1 MKKTAKILSLVFV
14 LALAAALIFGISA
27 MAADESAAAP
37 KIVSKS
43 AYFGDQ
49 TYLYFAVNDSSLA
62 DGEELEVLLY
72 TEDPTV
78 KTGAEAF
85 KASPSELVYPY
96 NPDYPVYKSFGIPAK
111 AIGDTIYAVPHV
123 VGTDIDYDAMVKYS
137 VLEYLYELKYT
148 TNQSA
153 AKAEL
158 AEALIN
164 YADKSQVAF
173 NYKADALAS
182 KLHYV
187 YVSVGTLDGVNYS
200 ELVAPTATKTVTPVA
215 DGITA
220 WAVYKYDEAG
230 KMTKSVVAAGTP
242 ITVDATTIIKPSDV
256 YDFEESTNAKD
267 YVASG
272 TGKPIRQN
280 GTWSF
285 LTIAQD
291 AKHGNVL
298 VHNAANNKNSAEV
311 YFDTLTKKAGANT
324 YAFEAD
330 MKLDVVNAAGD
341 KLVHFQPY
349 GSFGAAYDIYFQF
362 SEGSNIKIFG
372 QYNDGSTKNE
382 SSVTTKAKEGEWF
395 KFRFE
400 YSLTDNDYAPN
411 NGVAKDLYVKIFVN
425 GELVTVGYTPYY
437 AKDTAKHYAADA
449 ELFAFFRNSGDT
461 TAVTAYFDNVVTEQL
476 DTEIPEIYTFDDITV
491 YPGVTGG
498 SAVYDEERDSNVLK
512 CENATTSGSKTFNF
526 YNLKSVEGANAI
538 AFEGYVKCDAAAG
551 SQNNFI
557 TQIGNTQVQPVFYG
571 YDVEHTSA
579 TRGGR
584 LTLASNNPTYASIST
599 KENFIAENEW
609 FRYRVEYIN
618 TGAEKATVNIYVNG
632 NKIATGTATLY
643 DISTIAYIQFGIT
656 KAPSADNP
664 VTMYFDDVTVEKYI
678 AK

>member
-27 MAADESAAAP
+27 MAADKSTAAP

-49 TYLYFAVNDSSLA
+49 TYLYFAVNNSSLA
-62 DGEELEVLLY
+62 EGEELEVLLY

-123 VGTDIDYDAMVKYS
+123 VGTDIDYGTMVKYS

-200 ELVAPTATKTVTPVA
+200 ELVAPGATKTVTPVA

-230 KMTKSVVAAGTP
+230 KMTKSVVAANTP

-280 GTWSF
+280 GTWSY

-425 GELVTVGYTPYY
+425 GELVTVGYTPYN

-476 DTEIPEIYTFDDITV
+476 DTEIPDCYDFETNV
-491 YPGVTGG
+491 AYPGVTGG
-498 SAVYDEERDSNVLK
+498 NVVADAERGSNVLK
-512 CENATTSGSKTFNF
+512 FENATTSGNKAFNF
-526 YNLKSVEGANAI
+526 YNLKSVDGANAV
-538 AFEGYVKCDAAAG
+538 AFEGYVKCDAAAAL
-551 SQNNFI
+551 QNNFI
-557 TQIGNTQVQPVFYG
+557 TQIGNTQIQPVFYG
-571 YDVEHTSA
+571 YDVDHTA
-579 TRGGR
+579 ARKGK
-584 LTLASNNPTYASIST
+584 LTLASNSGAATIST
-599 KENFIAENEW
+599 KENIAPENEW
-609 FRYRVEYIN
+609 FLYRVEYIV
-618 TGAEKATVNIYVNG
+618 TDAEKATLNIYIDGTLV
-632 NKIATGTATLY
+632 ATGTANKVDVSSIT
-643 DISTIAYIQFGIT
+643 YIQFQLT
-656 KAPSADNP
+656 KATTADNP

>member
-200 ELVAPTATKTVTPVA
+200 ELVAPGAAKTVTPVA

-230 KMTKSVVAAGTP
+230 KMTKSVVAANTP

-267 YVASG
+267 YIASG

-280 GTWSF
+280 GTWSY

-330 MKLDVVNAAGD
+330 MKLDVVNATGD

-349 GSFGAAYDIYFQF
+349 GSFGAAYDIFFQF

-411 NGVAKDLYVKIFVN
+411 NGVAKDLYVKIFIN

-437 AKDTAKHYAADA
+437 AKDTSKHYAADA

-461 TAVTAYFDNVVTEQL
+461 TAVTAYFDNVVTEQCN
-476 DTEIPEIYTFDDITV
+476 TEIPEIYTFDDIQS
-491 YPGVTGG
+491 YPGV
-498 SAVYDEERDSNVLK
+498 SAGTIVADADRESNVIK
-512 CENATTSGSKTFNF
+512 YTSNTTATTDYRTYLVSSE
-526 YNLKSVEGANAI
+526 EGANAVAFDAMVKFDVGAAQQQNLEFLI
-538 AFEGYVKCDAAAG
+538 AGEKSIKV
-551 SQNNFI
+551 
-557 TQIGNTQVQPVFYG
+557 VFYG
-571 YDVEHTSA
+571 YDEEHTNADFKGKLRVTNAANAGIS
-579 TRGGR
+579 
-584 LTLASNNPTYASIST
+584 LVNN
-599 KENFIAENEW
+599 IANENEW
-609 FRYRVEYIN
+609 FHLRIEYVLN
-618 TGAEKATVNIYVNG
+618 DNGTATVNVIVNG
-632 NKIATGTATLY
+632 NTVATSNAATVI
-643 DISTIAYIQFGIT
+643 DISTVKFVATGLY
-656 KAPSADNP
+656 K
-664 VTMYFDDVTVEKYI
+664 VTDASVAANVYLDDISVIRYVAE
-678 AK
+678 